1 MRQDNILW
9 EWANAHVFYNIF
21 ARKTREDDSLENQLE
36 LDWRRKV
43 ITESPN
49 GKLLIDNSF
58 FRDLKN
64 KNKIY
69 LAHITSNLSIIK
81 KTKVIYSSG
90 GCLIGSIYCAPIT
103 NDGNR
108 LRIHNLGKYILE
120 KEAPIIT
127 KEDFTP
133 DVLVF
138 EFELDLEAHN
148 NLIGIDYL
156 RLGKIHFEIYKDLEY
171 LLSSNERFN
180 LYQTILSKVKKS
192 LDFLI
197 LCSDFRLTAQDIDP
211 DEFSRLLIHSIQ
223 NLSILGYLYF
233 EVVSEYLMLYQDS
246 NISKKYSDLGEF
258 YNPVYKDLMYSLRPD
273 LKGDGKL
280 SSFSPSFEELIS
292 YAKANKIFKH
302 LNTKHF
308 KEYLTERLL
317 YLINLRLFNLE
328 EELIDWR
335 KFEWSF
341 ENLAL
346 KAKKLVGHLIHRELR
361 NFGRY
366 PSFYFYFDQTKALQ
380 IWNYWNHMDI
390 AIPFNGVFPKGE
402 VGINPAYPD
411 LNYKIYLGKVTNDS
425 QFSYVDLEDE
435 IDLSI
440 EPRLVDLRHTQMRIN
455 ALPSAV

>member
-1 MRQDNILW
+1 
-9 EWANAHVFYNIF
+9 
-21 ARKTREDDSLENQLE
+21 
-36 LDWRRKV
+36 
-43 ITESPN
+43 
-49 GKLLIDNSF
+49 
-58 FRDLKN
+58 
-64 KNKIY
+64 
-69 LAHITSNLSIIK
+69 
-81 KTKVIYSSG
+81 
-90 GCLIGSIYCAPIT
+90 
-103 NDGNR
+103 
-108 LRIHNLGKYILE
+108 
-120 KEAPIIT
+120 
-127 KEDFTP
+127 
-133 DVLVF
+133 
-138 EFELDLEAHN
+138 
-148 NLIGIDYL
+148 
-156 RLGKIHFEIYKDLEY
+156 
-171 LLSSNERFN
+171 
-180 LYQTILSKVKKS
+180 
-192 LDFLI
+192 
-197 LCSDFRLTAQDIDP
+197 
-211 DEFSRLLIHSIQ
+211 
-223 NLSILGYLYF
+223 
-233 EVVSEYLMLYQDS
+233 MLYQDS